1 MGLAASQARLLSI
14 TSRISDNELRAQLIN
29 NQKMRLSSESSQVSE
44 NYINALNKTNLVF
57 ANYDEKDNAQNVPL
71 TFNNL
76 TAFNQYNN
84 QYGLTNAAGNILI
97 SETEAKKYQASMGA
111 TDQQAEFLKQHGI
124 EYTTSYWDEL
134 EKQLGNSGITYSST
148 ELRTMYEGVQDT
160 NNPANNV
167 SSYNETIKTQEYTDF
182 SGYLDDFITA
192 KGFYDNA
199 LEKATREAIN
209 GVGNK
214 TYNVNGVDRTLNGII
229 DDDAVDLFQNNAQNL
244 KAILTTVLNDNCKP
258 GTDVAGFVNSHF
270 NASSDDY
277 INIEYTGGKFIQ
289 KGNYEDLGLG
299 ANAPLT
305 SSNAGTNSLLYT
317 NGGFTYINIGP
328 VTMDDTGKEIIGWVK
343 VGDAGNDL
351 AIYTKDGTNM
361 VVVTDTDENGTS
373 QNMSI
378 SSKNYTSGN
387 FSYTSNVEYQDDAG
401 NTQTGQQTMT
411 IKYSPTATN
420 VSGVTAELSGD
431 KNGMSEG
438 IAQALTTLLQDTYAF
453 LRTNMK
459 DVDATTSSDP
469 DIQKALTECI
479 NIGQNLAN
487 TILGTNTDGT
497 PFVTIN
503 KDNID
508 DLYKY
513 IQNVVDGEAAA
524 TDPCLGRTPK
534 KEFQN
539 VVNAYI
545 LDTMMD
551 IFGEPVYGYLYTNG
565 AGKVTPKNGNTD
577 ASAEAKWYINLF
589 EKIQS
594 SGYQILANGLASSTE
609 WLQFALENGIVVM
622 EQVNSDDSWQGITY
636 TSCSDISEQTDSTA
650 ATIAEAEYNKAMRQI
665 EAKDEM
671 FDLELKNIDTEH
683 SSLEAEYES
692 VKKAMSGNIERNFQ
706 MYS

>member
-328 VTMDDTGKEIIGWVK
+328 VTMDDTGKEIIGWGK

-508 DLYKY
+508 DLYDY

>member
-209 GVGNK
+209 GIGDK
-214 TYNVNGVDRTLNGII
+214 TYNVNGVNRTLNGII
-229 DDDAVDLFQNNAQNL
+229 DADAVDLFQNNAKNL
-244 KAILTTVLNDNCKP
+244 KDILTTVLNDNCKP

-328 VTMDDTGKEIIGWVK
+328 VTMDDNGKEIIGWVK
-343 VGDAGNDL
+343 VGDAGNDCK
-351 AIYTKDGTNM
+351 IYKKDGTNM
-361 VVVTDTDENGTS
+361 VIATDTDEDGNT
-373 QNMSI
+373 QEMSV

-459 DVDATTSSDP
+459 DVDATTSTDP

-508 DLYKY
+508 DLYDY